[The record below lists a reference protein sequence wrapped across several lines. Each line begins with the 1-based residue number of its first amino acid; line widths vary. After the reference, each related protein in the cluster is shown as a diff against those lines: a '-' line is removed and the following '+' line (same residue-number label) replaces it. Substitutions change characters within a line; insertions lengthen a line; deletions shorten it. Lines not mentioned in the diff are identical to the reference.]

1 MRYLI
6 LSTAFATAYWLFAAS
21 AHAQQGSP
29 AAAAQVPKAMPVL
42 VVDLGHVLKNH
53 PTMKAEIEKIEAS
66 MGTVDKE
73 FAAKRDKILADM
85 KALGEQFTEGTPDYI
100 RQEKMIAEADTQFRL
115 ELVRKRKEFDEAR
128 AIVLTQVHA
137 QVTHVL
143 QFACGYLKAGVVLR
157 VSREKLDPK
166 KPQTIEIGMG
176 QEVFYFDP
184 NTDITDWVLE
194 QLKNSAAAASAP
206 AATGPTST
214 ATRPGG
220 QPVQR

>member
-1 MRYLI
+1 MRI
-6 LSTAFATAYWLFAAS
+6 LSLITALATACGLFAAS
-21 AHAQQGSP
+21 ANAQQGSQAAAP
-29 AAAAQVPKAMPVL
+29 AAPKAMPVL

-53 PTMKAEIEKIEAS
+53 PTMKAEIEKIEVS
-66 MGTVDKE
+66 MGAVDEE
-73 FAAKRDKILADM
+73 FKAKRDKILADM

-115 ELVRKRKEFDEAR
+115 ELVRKRKEFDEKR

-143 QFACGYLKAGVVLR
+143 KFACGHLQAGVVLR

-184 NTDITDWVLE
+184 NTDITDWVLQ
-194 QLKNSAAAASAP
+194 QLQASAP
-206 AATGPTST
+206 AAAAAAPTAT
-214 ATRPGG
+214 ATRPAPGG
-220 QPVQR
+220 PPVQR